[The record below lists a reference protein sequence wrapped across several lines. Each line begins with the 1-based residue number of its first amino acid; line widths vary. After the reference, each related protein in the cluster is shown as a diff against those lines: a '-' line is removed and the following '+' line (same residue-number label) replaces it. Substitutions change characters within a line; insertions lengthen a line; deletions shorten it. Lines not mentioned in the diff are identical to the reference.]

1 MPSRQD
7 DKVARLRSLYK
18 DDQFTDF
25 FEWAS
30 DFLNDVSQTTVSRI
44 ETQIQ
49 RKPGNRQRRS
59 PALDFCDLLQELGL
73 GRLVLGRHN
82 RKTRMEWSYTLRSIG
97 AVARGDTDELEPREE
112 DPDED
117 EDEAGQ
123 PAMSRFEIPLRTGHL
138 KASVEFPE
146 NFGDQDVRKI
156 IKFLER
162 LLKS

>member
-1 MPSRQD
+1 MPSRSD
-7 DKVARLRSLYK
+7 DKVARLRSLYR
-18 DDQFTDF
+18 DEQFTDF

-30 DFLNDVSQTTVSRI
+30 NFTNDVSQTTVRSI
-44 ETQIQ
+44 ETQIRRQ
-49 RKPGNRQRRS
+49 PGNRQRRS
-59 PALDFCDLLQELGL
+59 PALDFCDLLQEAGL

-117 EDEAGQ
+117 ETGQ
-123 PAMSRFEIPLRTGHL
+123 PAMIRFEIPLRAGHP
-138 KASVEFPE
+138 KASVELPE
-146 NFGDQDVRKI
+146 GFVDQDVRKL
-156 IKFLER
+156 IKFVEDH

>member
-1 MPSRQD
+1 MPSRQN
-7 DKVARLRSLYK
+7 DKVTRLRSLYQ

-44 ETQIQ
+44 ETQIR
-49 RKPGNRQRRS
+49 RKPGNRQRRN
-59 PALDFCDLLQELGL
+59 PALDFCDLLQEAGL

-112 DPDED
+112 DPE

-123 PAMSRFEIPLRTGHL
+123 PAMARFEIPLRTGHL
-138 KASVEFPE
+138 KASVELPDDFV
-146 NFGDQDVRKI
+146 DQDVRKI
-156 IKFLER
+156 IKFFER